1 MYITYNITYINIM
14 KNFVLKNY
22 INESINKIKSHDLDS
37 AIDVFV
43 GIKKLNRKDL
53 LEIYSV
59 EEEDLNN
66 N

>member
-1 MYITYNITYINIM
+1 M

-22 INESINKIKSHDLDS
+22 INESINKIKAHDLDS
-37 AIDVFV
+37 AINLFV
-43 GIKKLNRKDL
+43 GIKKLNKNDL